1 MTPHGVN
8 EYLCRLATLFKN
20 AEILHV
26 VEDIVE
32 ILTSTRHVGY
42 FAARSM
48 KFEVPGV
55 RQGQVRRIGSL
66 TPWNVDVMDLELHRT
81 LDPHSSPQYWV

>member
-1 MTPHGVN
+1 MTPHGVD
-8 EYLCRLATLFKN
+8 EYFCRLATLFKN

-48 KFEVPGV
+48 NLEVSSI
-55 RQGQVRRIGSL
+55 RQGQACRALKSREVQVAHTELDHLR
-66 TPWNVDVMDLELHRT
+66 LEAKMAC
-81 LDPHSSPQYWV
+81 